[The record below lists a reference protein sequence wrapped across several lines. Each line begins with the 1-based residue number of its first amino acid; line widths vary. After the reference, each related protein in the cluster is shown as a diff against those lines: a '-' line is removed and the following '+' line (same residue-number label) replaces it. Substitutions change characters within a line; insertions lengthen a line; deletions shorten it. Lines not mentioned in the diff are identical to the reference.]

1 MKEIVVKFVIDDNN
15 VITVEYHSGI
25 LLKEDLIKIIKLVT
39 EIETL
44 D

>member
-1 MKEIVVKFVIDDNN
+1 MKEIVVKLVIDDNN

>member
-1 MKEIVVKFVIDDNN
+1 MKEIVVKLVIDDNN
-15 VITVEYHSGI
+15 VITMEYHSGI
-25 LLKEDLIKIIKLVT
+25 LLKEDLIEIIKLVT